1 MKNREEIYNQVIQE
15 YSHLQNEFEGDEL
28 QDKIN
33 EIVEN
38 VVQEELHYQA
48 IELMEKI
55 VEKYKKI
62 EIPLELMSLDEFLY
76 EYTYIL
82 SDEEIDECIELID
95 KF

>member
-1 MKNREEIYNQVIQE
+1 
-15 YSHLQNEFEGDEL
+15 
-28 QDKIN
+28 
-33 EIVEN
+33 
-38 VVQEELHYQA
+38 
-48 IELMEKI
+48 MEKI

>member
-1 MKNREEIYNQVIQE
+1 MKNKE
-15 YSHLQNEFEGDEL
+15 D
-28 QDKIN
+28 
-33 EIVEN
+33 
-38 VVQEELHYQA
+38 LHFQA

>member
-1 MKNREEIYNQVIQE
+1 MKNKE
-15 YSHLQNEFEGDEL
+15 D
-28 QDKIN
+28 
-33 EIVEN
+33 
-38 VVQEELHYQA
+38 LHFQA

-76 EYTYIL
+76 EYVYIL